1 MDCFPNQYH
10 CESAI
15 YMLSFIALEFNIDI
29 DRAAGENGNE
39 KYVVDG
45 LSARDKKM
53 PKLEKILRIVGSD
66 WEYELHFGIINC
78 LVLAQEG
85 LNEQPVKK

>member
-1 MDCFPNQYH
+1 
-10 CESAI
+10 
-15 YMLSFIALEFNIDI
+15 MLSFIALEFNIDI

-66 WEYELHFGIINC
+66 
-78 LVLAQEG
+78 
-85 LNEQPVKK
+85 